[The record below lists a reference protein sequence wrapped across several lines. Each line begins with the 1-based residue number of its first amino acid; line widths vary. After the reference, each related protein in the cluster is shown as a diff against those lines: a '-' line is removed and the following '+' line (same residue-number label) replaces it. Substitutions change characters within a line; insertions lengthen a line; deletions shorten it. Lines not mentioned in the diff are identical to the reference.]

1 MDSIFLDDEDQGQ
14 AGHKVVKEEPSNVS
28 KESVS
33 LDTILDKKSN

>member
-14 AGHKVVKEEPSNVS
+14 AGHKVVKEEPSKVS

-33 LDTILDKKSN
+33 LDTILDKKSK